1 MNGAD
6 LRGSLIATLRYLLD
20 YKDNIELQLAEAKSI
35 IMLSVEQGERDKLSP
50 ISIDNDAV
58 WFNYL
63 VESRRQVEND
73 IALAE
78 NALSQLGVSVPT
90 LMGST
95 AGFTMETTQNQGD
108 YALDFSVSREK

>member
-20 YKDNIELQLAEAKSI
+20 YKDNIELQLAEAKNI
-35 IMLSVEQGERDKLSP
+35 IMLSVEQGERDELSP

-73 IALAE
+73 IAT
-78 NALSQLGVSVPT
+78 V
-90 LMGST
+90 
-95 AGFTMETTQNQGD
+95 
-108 YALDFSVSREK
+108 